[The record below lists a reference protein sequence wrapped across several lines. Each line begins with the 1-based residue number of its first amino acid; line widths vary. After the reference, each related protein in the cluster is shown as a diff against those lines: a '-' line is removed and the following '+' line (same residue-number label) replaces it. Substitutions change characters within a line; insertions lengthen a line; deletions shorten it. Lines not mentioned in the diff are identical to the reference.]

1 MFTSSM
7 NFNKYIGIRV
17 VEKHDDGVT
26 VECPVREEFMN
37 GAGVVHGGVAATVA
51 DSAMGIA
58 LHRQL
63 GRQCKIATIEMKIN
77 YLSPI
82 KDGTMVARA
91 HLIKTGKRVS
101 VGRVDVFDGERNP
114 IAVALVTY
122 AILSQAPLP

>member
-1 MFTSSM
+1 M

-17 VEKHDDGVT
+17 LEKHDDGVT
-26 VECPVREEFMN
+26 VECPIREELMN
-37 GAGVVHGGVAATVA
+37 GAGVAHGGVAASVA
-51 DSAMGIA
+51 DTAMGIA

-63 GRQCKIATIEMKIN
+63 GRECKIATIEMKIN

-82 KDGTMVARA
+82 TDGSMVARA
-91 HLIKTGKRVS
+91 HLIKIGKRVS